1 VAEQAIRIRGV
12 RSWGTPY
19 TKRVPLV
26 DVLIVS
32 PEVIETRSLVG
43 RSDSHSRREVRR
55 VARVSYRVLPLVR
68 RTCFKVTFTTER
80 VMPLFFRPW
89 RVRRAERAFAT
100 TGWDVATGERI

>member
-1 VAEQAIRIRGV
+1 MQIRGV

-19 TKRVPLV
+19 TKRIPML
-26 DVLIVS
+26 DVLVVS
-32 PEVIETRSLVG
+32 PETIEVRSLVG
-43 RSDSHSRREVRR
+43 RSYRHDRREVRR

-89 RVRRAERAFAT
+89 RVGRVERAFAT
-100 TGWDVATGERI
+100 AGWDVAVGERI